1 MVSGK
6 WMRPAFLPVAIAFLL
21 AVGACLAARSAYAQ
35 PQAAGDDL
43 IGRLRIVSLNN
54 QKLSDVARAN
64 DVSTPNAAAANWGL
78 SEFFPETR
86 GRVLLPR
93 AHILPDGLRD
103 GILINRSEFRLYYI
117 QGGMVLFT
125 APIGIGDIGL
135 ETPVGTTKVVRKM
148 QNPSWIPT
156 AEARAAHPELP
167 KVWPPGP
174 DNPMGLYALYLG
186 WRYYAIHGNEDA
198 FGIGRQSTRGCIRLF
213 PEDIEPLFGMVPI
226 GTGVQVIDQ
235 PVKLGW
241 HEGELFIEAQ
251 PDEAQREEL
260 AVQGSFTLKPPSDL
274 KDWISGVAGNR
285 AHEVNWELV
294 ADVLARRSG
303 IPTQLTGLAAHPV
316 NIFEPNMLLSEGLS
330 KFLKTQRG
338 FAAKPAAKPGERRP
352 SYEEIIKEHRLKFP
366 YNI

>member
-1 MVSGK
+1 
-6 WMRPAFLPVAIAFLL
+6 MRFGNLGAASAQAVIALL
-21 AVGACLAARSAYAQ
+21 VLAAACLAPRSADAQ
-35 PQAAGDDL
+35 SQLTGDDL
-43 IGRLRIVSLNN
+43 IGRLRLVSLDD
-54 QKLSDVARAN
+54 QKLSDVARAS

-86 GRVLLPR
+86 DRVLIPR

-103 GILINRSEFRLYYI
+103 GILINRSEYRLYYFK
-117 QGGMVLFT
+117 GGVVVFT
-125 APIGIGDIGL
+125 APIGIGDVGL
-135 ETPVGTTKVVRKM
+135 ETPTGTTKVVRKM

-156 AEARAAHPELP
+156 PEARKAHPELP
-167 KVWPPGP
+167 AVWPPGP
-174 DNPMGLYALYLG
+174 DNPMGLFAIYLG
-186 WRYYAIHGNEDA
+186 WTYYAIHGNEDA

-213 PEDIEPLFGMVPI
+213 PEDIEPLFNTVPI
-226 GTGVQVIDQ
+226 GTKVEVIDQ

-260 AVQGSFTLKPPSDL
+260 AVQGSFTLKPAPDL
-274 KDWISGVAGNR
+274 RNWIGGLAGDR
-285 AHEVNWELV
+285 AHDVNWQLV
-294 ADVLARRSG
+294 ADALSRRSG
-303 IPTQLTGLAAHPV
+303 IPTQVTGLAAHPV

-338 FAAKPAAKPGERRP
+338 FAAKPPAKPGERRP
-352 SYEEIIKEHRLKFP
+352 SYEEIIKEHMLKFP